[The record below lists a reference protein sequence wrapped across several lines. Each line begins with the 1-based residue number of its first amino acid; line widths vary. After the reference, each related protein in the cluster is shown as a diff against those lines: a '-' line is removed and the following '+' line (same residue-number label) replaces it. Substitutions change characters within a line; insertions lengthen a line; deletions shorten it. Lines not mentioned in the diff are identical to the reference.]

1 MRFLFKQGYRVVRK
15 ILAIALPIAWQI
27 RVLRPLISKSLD
39 IFQLIYFLA
48 QYKRLPRRPPSRFNE
63 FLFFLKT
70 SPEIENPLRKRITDK
85 EFSKS
90 FINQVLGNTRTIETI
105 SISRTRSDINNLS
118 FESFPV
124 VLKPTHSSGRK
135 IIVSN
140 QEELNSARQT
150 LKSWL
155 SHDYFFSSF
164 EKNYEGI
171 EKKVIAEKYL
181 EESFYLEGSVHC
193 RQGKAKIV
201 SLINRHS
208 KERESF
214 STSKVPL
221 GVSLA
226 FPLKKLNFDNLDFFV
241 DLISDS
247 EKLGAHFTYIRVDF
261 YTDGKNIIFGELTN
275 LPAGGNGKFYPENG
289 EDIFSEH
296 FFS

>member
-1 MRFLFKQGYRVVRK
+1 MSKFLN
-15 ILAIALPIAWQI
+15 
-27 RVLRPLISKSLD
+27 
-39 IFQLIYFLA
+39 IFQLIHFLA
-48 QYKRLPRRPPSRFNE
+48 QYKRLPSQPPTRFNE

-70 SPEIENPLRKRITDK
+70 SSEIENPLRKRITDK
-85 EFSKS
+85 EFSKL
-90 FINQVLGNTRTIETI
+90 FINQALGGIRTIETV
-105 SISRTRSDINNLS
+105 SISRTESDINNLS
-118 FESFPV
+118 FENFPV

-140 QEELNSARQT
+140 EEELNAARKT
-150 LKSWL
+150 LKCWL

-171 EKKVIAEKYL
+171 EKKVIAEGYL
-181 EESFYLEGSVHC
+181 EESYYLEGSVHC
-193 RQGKAKIV
+193 REGQAKIV

-214 STSKVPL
+214 STSKIPL

-226 FPLKKLNFDNLDFFV
+226 FPLKKLNFDNLDFFSE
-241 DLISDS
+241 LISDS
-247 EKLGAHFTYIRVDF
+247 EKLATHFTYIRVDF
-261 YTDGKNIIFGELTN
+261 YTNGKDIIFGELTN

-289 EDIFSEH
+289 EEIFSKY